1 MIKHVVMW
9 KFKEGTEAQMNEFLA
24 GLQAL
29 NGVIPEILEMEVAKS
44 AVPNSDYDAILVSKF
59 ESLEALDA
67 YKVNPKHV
75 AVADLCKSIRISRV
89 AFDYDVLD

>member
-9 KFKEGTEAQMNEFLA
+9 KFKEGTEEQMNEFLT

-29 NGVIPEILEMEVAKS
+29 NGVIPEILEMEVAKTD
-44 AVPNSDYDAILVSKF
+44 VPDSEVDAMLVSKF
-59 ESLEALDA
+59 ESMETLNA

-75 AVADLCKSIRISRV
+75 AVSNLCKSIRVSRV
-89 AFDYDVLD
+89 AFDDEV

>member
-24 GLQAL
+24 GLKAL

-75 AVADLCKSIRISRV
+75 AVSDLCKSIRISRV
-89 AFDYDVLD
+89 AFDYEVLD